1 MNAKPPGLAP
11 LLDIVKLTTR
21 IDGSLGTFTVLD
33 QVSLHVNPGETLAVV
48 GESGSGKSITA
59 LSAMRLLP
67 EVAHIDHGDV
77 RLRAEDL
84 LALPESGMRNVRGKK
99 IGMIFQE
106 PATSLNPVL
115 TVGQQI
121 IEVLERHTKFRGV
134 YARDE
139 AIRWLKKVEIPDPER
154 RIDEY
159 PFQFS
164 GGMKQRVMI
173 AIALCA
179 GPDLLIADEPTT
191 ALDVTIQAQIL
202 DLLKSLQK
210 EISMSI
216 LLITHDLGVVAHMAH
231 RVALMKDG
239 KVLEVAETREFF
251 TAPKHPYAQELFS
264 SLPQRVGRAVEYR
277 VPDPDEKPLLEV
289 VGMKVHFPIRR
300 GLLKRT
306 VGYVKAVDG
315 VTFEINKGETL
326 ALVGE
331 SGSGKTTVGKGILR
345 LVPTRMGQIRY
356 DGVDVLRL
364 NSKELRAMRRNM
376 QIIFQDPF
384 ASLNPKMRVGDI
396 IEEGMRAL
404 GVGANDA
411 DRQTRARRLLDQVG
425 LVRESYNRFPHEFSG
440 GQRQRVAIARA
451 LSVEPKLIICDE
463 PTSALDVLV
472 QAQILKLLLDLQREL
487 GISYLFITHN
497 IAVVEFLAHRV
508 AVMYNGEIVE
518 QGDAEELLL
527 LPQHPYTQQLLAAVP
542 TVEIGGAEFANTTA

>member
-1 MNAKPPGLAP
+1 M
-11 LLDIVKLTTR
+11 
-21 IDGSLGTFTVLD
+21 
-33 QVSLHVNPGETLAVV
+33 
-48 GESGSGKSITA
+48 
-59 LSAMRLLP
+59 
-67 EVAHIDHGDV
+67 
-77 RLRAEDL
+77 
-84 LALPESGMRNVRGKK
+84 
-99 IGMIFQE
+99 
-106 PATSLNPVL
+106 
-115 TVGQQI
+115 
-121 IEVLERHTKFRGV
+121 
-134 YARDE
+134 
-139 AIRWLKKVEIPDPER
+139 
-154 RIDEY
+154 
-159 PFQFS
+159 
-164 GGMKQRVMI
+164 
-173 AIALCA
+173 
-179 GPDLLIADEPTT
+179 
-191 ALDVTIQAQIL
+191 
-202 DLLKSLQK
+202 
-210 EISMSI
+210 
-216 LLITHDLGVVAHMAH
+216 
-231 RVALMKDG
+231 
-239 KVLEVAETREFF
+239 
-251 TAPKHPYAQELFS
+251 
-264 SLPQRVGRAVEYR
+264 
-277 VPDPDEKPLLEV
+277 PDPDEKPLLEV

>member
-1 MNAKPPGLAP
+1 MNAATGAVVP
-11 LLDIVKLTTR
+11 LLEISKLTTR
-21 IDGSLGTFTVLD
+21 IDGSAGTFTVLD
-33 QVSLHVNPGETLAVV
+33 HVSLYINPGETLAVV
-48 GESGSGKSITA
+48 GESGSGKSIAA
-59 LSAMRLLP
+59 LSIMRLLP

-77 RLRAEDL
+77 ALHAEDL

-121 IEVLERHTKFRGV
+121 MEVLERHTKFRGV
-134 YARDE
+134 DARDE
-139 AIRWLKKVEIPDPER
+139 AIRWLKKVEILDPER

-264 SLPQRVGRAVEYR
+264 SLPQRVGRAVSYR
-277 VPDPDEKPLLEV
+277 PPDPNEKPLLEV

-345 LVPTRMGQIRY
+345 LIPTRMGQIRY
-356 DGVDVLRL
+356 DGIDVLRL
-364 NSKELRAMRRNM
+364 NGEDLRAMRRNM

-384 ASLNPKMRVGDI
+384 ASLNPKMRVGTI
-396 IEEGMRAL
+396 IEEGMMAL

-411 DRQTRARRLLDQVG
+411 ERQVRARRLLEQVG
-425 LVRESYNRFPHEFSG
+425 LVRESYDRFPHEFSG

-451 LSVEPKLIICDE
+451 LAVEPKLIICDE

-472 QAQILKLLLDLQREL
+472 QAQILKLLLDLQKDL
-487 GISYLFITHN
+487 GLSYLFITHN

-542 TVEIGGAEFANTTA
+542 TVEIGGEEFVNTTA